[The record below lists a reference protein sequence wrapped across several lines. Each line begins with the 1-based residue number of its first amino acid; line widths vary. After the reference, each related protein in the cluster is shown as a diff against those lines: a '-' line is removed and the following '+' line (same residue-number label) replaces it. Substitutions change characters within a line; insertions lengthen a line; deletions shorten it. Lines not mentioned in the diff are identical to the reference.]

1 MVIFSYASLY
11 IEITFDGSLEGGA
24 GAGDVGGP
32 RTQSSHT
39 PPQSMFCSS

>member
-11 IEITFDGSLEGGA
+11 IEITFDGSLAGGSGA
-24 GAGDVGGP
+24 GEVGGP
-32 RTQSSHT
+32 MMQSSHT